1 MTNRRTRQ
9 VLAVVAVTTA
19 LCADHVVRAAPAS
32 SPSRTQVSEFA
43 GRIVQRLTTSFR
55 RTVADAPA
63 VRPETRVSDRRTVE
77 RYEIVTTVP
86 VEHRQV
92 SPFQF
97 RLPPPNL
104 A

>member
-32 SPSRTQVSEFA
+32 STSRTQVSELA

-55 RTVADAPA
+55 RTVADATA
-63 VRPETRVSDRRTVE
+63 VRPETRVSGRRTIEQPETFTAV
-77 RYEIVTTVP
+77 RIQ
-86 VEHRQV
+86 HRPV

-97 RLPPPNL
+97 RLPPP
-104 A
+104 AFA